1 MKILYIP
8 PVIKIKERGFKNKLK
23 CFLYDNYIVL
33 KNFFYFKKS
42 TKNTSGYIDSALHSN
57 AYTFELPYN
66 YCLFFSKILNI
77 IFDGIFIN
85 WKFTNLRNDPNLEL
99 KLIKLSQNFKIKK
112 IIVDTRDTGNNIIES
127 DILNKFDHVIKR
139 EKNISITN
147 KKYLTTMLPCSL
159 IDYKISKK
167 KEEINWNK
175 IGKSKPNNK
184 YKYDVFFSGSQ
195 TSKDRI
201 NLIEFLK
208 NKNFNFY
215 GILENKRIP
224 YKEFLDTIYNS
235 SINLA
240 PAGIGE
246 FTFRHL
252 EILSNCSFMMCEKSI
267 NQIEL
272 PIPLKD
278 GDHFITYEDKEDL
291 LEKINYYLI
300 NKELRLRIAL
310 NGRKVLEEYY
320 SPKKHGETIL
330 KNIFC

>member
-8 PVIKIKERGFKNKLK
+8 TVIKIKDKGFKNNLK
-23 CFLYDNYIVL
+23 CFLYNIYIVL
-33 KNFFYFKKS
+33 RNFFNFKKS
-42 TKNTSGYIDSALHSN
+42 TKNTSGYIDSALRSN

-66 YCLFFSKILNI
+66 YCIFFSKILNI
-77 IFDGIFIN
+77 VFDGIFIN
-85 WKFTNLRNDPNLEL
+85 WKFTNLRNDPNLKC
-99 KLIKLSQNFKIKK
+99 KLIKLSENFKIKK
-112 IIVDTRDTGNNIIES
+112 VIVDTRDTSDAPIES
-127 DILNKFDHVIKR
+127 EILNKFDNVIKR
-139 EKNISITN
+139 EKNRSITD

-167 KEEINWNK
+167 EEINWNK

-184 YKYDVFFSGSQ
+184 YEYDVFFSGSP
-195 TSKDRI
+195 TSKNRI
-201 NLIEFLK
+201 DLIKFLK
-208 NKNFNFY
+208 NKNFNFF
-215 GILENKRIP
+215 GGNENQRIP
-224 YKEFLDTIYNS
+224 YEDFLNTIYNS
-235 SINLA
+235 SVNLA

-310 NGRKVLEEYY
+310 NGRKVLEKYY